1 MFIFVV
7 NVYLCH
13 ELFFLHYSKFLG
25 SIEAAFISISRYVIQ
40 NSRDLTWFPLWYG
53 GIPYQNTYPPLLH
66 WIVAG
71 AAQLTRTC
79 PAHAH
84 HLVTAFFYCLAP
96 VSIYAL
102 VLRLSR
108 SQTASFGAGLF
119 YSLIAPSAF
128 LAGSVLGDLRT
139 PLGPRRLQALVVYG
153 EGPHIT
159 ALALIPLALLCLD
172 VAVARRKPAYS
183 VLAAFSMAA
192 VALTNWLGAFA
203 LALAVASYLLANH
216 QRLRTWLTTSGI
228 GVLAYLL
235 ACPWIPPSTI
245 RAIQFNAQTIGG
257 DYTKIYSRL
266 PSRLAILAICLLGLK
281 YLFHRFKTAHQ
292 IQFAVFYA
300 VLTGTITLAAE
311 WFKFYLVPQPE
322 RYHLD
327 MDQGIVLA
335 VFCAVG
341 TIVIAIPR
349 WFQAV
354 AILILV
360 FAADSQVHRIRRFA
374 RDWIQ
379 PIDMTATSEYRIAKW
394 FDANMNGARVMA
406 AGSTSY
412 WMNAFTDTPQLGGG
426 FDQGVVNRQAR
437 IAHYII
443 LSGENAGERDAEIS
457 ILWMRAFGIQ
467 AVAVGGSPYSNPGKF
482 DGILPLV
489 WQEREARIY
498 HVPQRS
504 ASLAHV
510 VRREDLVSR
519 APIHGLDVGGIR
531 KYVAA
536 LEDPTLPAPDFRW
549 TSRHTAEITANLH
562 AGQLLSVQESYHPGW
577 RATVNGSRRRVTF
590 DSLGLM
596 VIEPDCDGPCV
607 VELMYDGGVEMRI
620 AHWLSLLALLGS
632 GTIAVVSR
640 PHS

>member
-1 MFIFVV
+1 MV
-7 NVYLCH
+7 NVYVCH
-13 ELFFLHYSKFLG
+13 ELYFLQYSKFLG

-40 NSRDLTWFPLWYG
+40 NWHDLTWFPLWYG

-71 AAQLTRTC
+71 AAQLLRTS

-108 SQTASFGAGLF
+108 SQTAAFGAGIF

-128 LAGSVLGDLRT
+128 LARSVLGDLGT
-139 PLGPRRLQALVVYG
+139 PLGPRRLQVLIVYG

-159 ALALIPLALLCLD
+159 ALALIPLAILCLD
-172 VAVARRKPAYS
+172 VAMASRKPAYS

-203 LALAVASYLLANH
+203 LALAVASYLLANY
-216 QRLRTWLTTSGI
+216 RNVRTWLATAGI
-228 GVLAYLL
+228 GLLAYLL

-245 RAIQFNAQTIGG
+245 RVIQFNAQTIGG

-266 PSRLAILAICLLGLK
+266 PGRLAILAVCLLGLK
-281 YLFHRFKTAHQ
+281 YFFHRFKTTAQ

-300 VLTGTITLAAE
+300 VLTGTITLTAE
-311 WFKFYLVPQPE
+311 WFKIYLVPQPE

-327 MDQGIVLA
+327 MDQAFVLA
-335 VFCAVG
+335 LFCAFG
-341 TIVIAIPR
+341 AITIAIPR
-349 WFQAV
+349 WFQAA
-354 AILILV
+354 AILVLV
-360 FAADSQVHRIRRFA
+360 FAAYSQVHRIRRFSH
-374 RDWIQ
+374 DWIQ

-406 AGSTSY
+406 AGAASY

-426 FDQGVVNRQAR
+426 FDQGVVNPRDR
-437 IAHYII
+437 MAHYII
-443 LSGENAGERDAEIS
+443 LSGENAGELDAEIS

-467 AVAVGGSPYSNPGKF
+467 AVALGGRPFTNPRKF
-482 DGILPLV
+482 DSILPLV
-489 WQEREARIY
+489 WREKEASIY
-498 HVPQRS
+498 RVPQRS
-504 ASLAHV
+504 ASLAHA
-510 VRREDLVSR
+510 VRRENLVTR
-519 APIHGLDVGGIR
+519 APIHGLDVSEIR
-531 KYVAA
+531 KYDAA
-536 LEDPTLPAPDFRW
+536 LEDPTLPAADFRW
-549 TSRHTAEITANLH
+549 TSRHSAAVTATLSS
-562 AGQLLSVQESYHPGW
+562 GQLLSVQESYHTGW
-577 RATVNGSRRRVTF
+577 RAAVNGSRKKVTF
-590 DSLGLM
+590 DGLGLM
-596 VIEPDCDGPCV
+596 VIEPDCNGPCV

-620 AHWLSLLALLGS
+620 AGWLSLLALLGS